1 MYVGVDYY
9 PEHWAPERWET
20 DARLMSEAGFNVVR
34 LAEFAWVMMEP
45 EEGKYEFGWLDDA
58 LAILKK
64 YGISAILGTPTGSM
78 PAWVARKY
86 PETLATLPNGS
97 QKIWGVRK
105 QNCFTSGAF
114 RMLSEKITLAMAEH
128 FKNTPNVIGW
138 QTDNEFGGDPC
149 FCNSCRAEFQDWLR
163 VKYQS
168 LDELNR
174 AWGTHFWG
182 HTYGT
187 WGEITLP
194 ESIGAYN
201 PGLCLDWQRFVSWHN
216 VRFQADQIKIL
227 RNTCKDQFVTHNLMG
242 MYEEVDYYDL
252 SRDLDFVSWDNYP
265 VHGKPDAHRYTAS
278 AAADIMR
285 GVKCKNFW
293 IMEQTAG
300 PPGWGEMGRNPR
312 PGEIRSVAFQQ
323 VAHGADGMVWFRWR
337 TCTAGREQYWHGLL
351 GHDGIPARRY
361 GEAAQ
366 TAKELHKIT
375 AELQGTTVKTDV
387 AIIWDYDS
395 LWALRIQPAFSK
407 NRYADEVMRWYRAL
421 TDAGVSVDMIHPT
434 ADFSKYKAVFAPQQ
448 YILPDEIADK
458 MNRYVQVGGVLVTGF
473 RTGVKDATS
482 LCYDRT
488 LPGKLSDCLGIKIEE
503 YESITWE
510 EGYKCAGELTGE
522 FTSISFCDWVKAA
535 GATVLAAYNE
545 PHMKNYA
552 AATVNKFGSG
562 TAFYVGTIAKEDGF
576 YAKITGEV
584 MKDAAISPMF
594 VPGTGVEATI
604 RAGAGK
610 ELLFLVNHGF
620 DTREVDV
627 PAGKI
632 ELLSGEITAE
642 KLTLDSQGVAIIKL
656 K

>member
-9 PEHWAPERWET
+9 PEHWSPERWET

-45 EEGKYEFGWLDDA
+45 TEGKYDFVWLDDA
-58 LAILKK
+58 LAILNR

-86 PETLATLPNGS
+86 PETLATNSNGL
-97 QKIWGVRK
+97 QKTWGVRK
-105 QNCFTSGAF
+105 QNCFTSGSF

-128 FKNTPNVIGW
+128 FKDTPNVIGW

-149 FCNSCRAEFQDWLR
+149 FCASCRAEFQDWLR
-163 VKYQS
+163 TKYKCIK
-168 LDELNR
+168 ELNR

-227 RNTCKDQFVTHNLMG
+227 RETCKEHFVTHNLMG

-265 VHGKPDAHRYTAS
+265 VHGKPDTHRYNAS

-285 GVKCKNFW
+285 GVKNKNFW

-300 PPGWGEMGRNPR
+300 CPGWGEMGRNPR
-312 PGEIRSVAFQQ
+312 PGEIRSVAYQQ

-361 GEAAQ
+361 EEAAT
-366 TAKELHKIT
+366 TAKELHKISS
-375 AELQGTTVKTDV
+375 ELEGTTVKAEV

-434 ADFSKYKAVFAPQQ
+434 AEYSKYKVIFAPEQ
-448 YILPDEIADK
+448 YILPDDIAEK
-458 MNRYVQVGGVLVTGF
+458 MNNYVACGGVLVTGF

-488 LPGKLSDCLGIKIEE
+488 LPGKLSECLGIKIEE
-503 YESITWE
+503 YESITWD
-510 EGYKCAGELTGE
+510 EGYKGVGDITGD
-522 FTSISFCDWVKAA
+522 FAAISFCDWVKPA
-535 GATVLAAYNE
+535 GATILAGYDE
-545 PHMKNYA
+545 LHMKQYA
-552 AATVNKFGSG
+552 AVTSNKFGNG
-562 TAFYVGTIAKEDGF
+562 TAFYVGTISKEAEF
-576 YAKITGEV
+576 YNKITAEII
-584 MKDAAISPMF
+584 KCAAVKPLY
-594 VPGTGVEATI
+594 VPGVGVEATI

-610 ELLFLVNHGF
+610 ELLFIVNHGF
-620 DTREVDV
+620 ECREVDI
-627 PAGKI
+627 PSGKE
-632 ELLSGEITAE
+632 ELLTGEVTGS
-642 KLTLDSQGVAIIKL
+642 KLTINPQGVAIIKL
-656 K
+656 S